1 MIVVSLTDCPQKL
14 RGDITKW
21 LMEIN
26 TGVYIGNLNAR
37 VRDELWER
45 ICRNIGNGRATM
57 VFSTTGEQKL
67 GFYVHNTPWEVVDC
81 DGISLMRR
89 PLPGQY
95 QSELP
100 RHFSNAAHRQMK
112 QHQRQNAS
120 RGYCAIDLETTG
132 LSAARD
138 TILEIGA
145 VRVQDGTIQEEFQ
158 TIVASETPIPANI
171 AELTGIT
178 EEERTQSG
186 IPLSEALTRFCAFV
200 GDDLLVAHNAA
211 FDSSFLRYAFKKCGI
226 PMLRNRFADTL
237 PLSRRR
243 FPKLVSHKLRL
254 VAKQFNL
261 PCEGKHR
268 SLEDSRLTAAIYEK
282 LNHP

>member
-57 VFSTTGEQKL
+57 VFSTTEEQKL

-81 DGISLMRR
+81 DGISLIRR
-89 PLPGQY
+89 PLPGQF

-112 QHQRQNAS
+112 HQQRPKADK
-120 RGYCAIDLETTG
+120 GYCAIDLETTG
-132 LSAARD
+132 LSADCD

-145 VRVQDGTIQEEFQ
+145 VRVLNGTIQEEFQ
-158 TIVASETPIPANI
+158 TLVASETPIPTNI
-171 AELTGIT
+171 TELTGIT
-178 EEERTQSG
+178 EEDRIRSG

-211 FDSSFLRYAFKKCGI
+211 FDTCFLRHAFQKCGI
-226 PMLRNRFADTL
+226 PVLHSHFADTL
-237 PLSRRR
+237 LLSKRR
-243 FPKLVSHKLRL
+243 FPKLASHNLRS
-254 VAKQFNL
+254 VAKQFGL

-268 SLEDSRLTAAIYEK
+268 ALEDSRLTATVYEK
-282 LNHP
+282 LNQL